1 LDRDAFVLKLEKFG
15 GLYMRNKKA
24 FTLIE
29 LLVVVAI
36 IALLIAILLPALGR
50 AREMARRGV
59 CASNLKQIGTALNV
73 YAQDYNGAF
82 CRLYYTAGKDMVAT
96 NANGAGQQSAWRKL
110 NTASPYEDDPSNTNQ
125 ANWNTAIEKPNGT
138 ASMWL
143 LCRYGQATPK
153 VFICPSVKAKN
164 AAEDPLRYPDTTS
177 GTTYS
182 PKCFSDFYV
191 TSKNIILEAYSFHN
205 FFNSNW
211 SNTAAPGFI
220 IAGDENNG
228 SDPLYGGSAA
238 NFPTGAITATTGNST
253 NHNSEGQNF
262 LAVDASVQFA
272 KNSFVGVNGDN
283 VYTSCYTAASD
294 TVADKIGTYGNKA
307 VYTANS
313 KDSVLVPF
321 DTTCLTGWDLTQ
333 K

>member
-1 LDRDAFVLKLEKFG
+1 MKNR
-15 GLYMRNKKA
+15 KA

-82 CRLYYTAGKDMVAT
+82 CRLYYTPGKSLVAT
-96 NANGAGQQSAWRKL
+96 NANGPSKWRKL
-110 NTASPYEDDPSNTNQ
+110 NTASPYEDDPSNTSQ
-125 ANWNTAIEKPNGT
+125 ANWSTAVDNPNGT

-143 LCRYGQATPK
+143 LCRFGQATPK

-164 AAEDPLRYPDTTS
+164 ATEDPLPYPDTPS

-191 TSKNIILEAYSFHN
+191 TSKNVVLEAYSFHN

-211 SNTAAPGFI
+211 SNTASPGFI

-228 SDPLYGGSAA
+228 SNPLYGDSASSFPSAA
-238 NFPTGAITATTGNST
+238 ITSTAGNST
-253 NHNSEGQNF
+253 NHSSEGQNF

-272 KNSFVGVNGDN
+272 KNAFVGVGGDN
-283 VYTSCYTAASD
+283 VYTSCYSSASD
-294 TVADKIGTYGNKA
+294 TTADKIGTYGNKA
-307 VYTANS
+307 VYTATA

-321 DTTCLTGWDLTQ
+321 DSAALSGWDVTQ

>member
-1 LDRDAFVLKLEKFG
+1 MKNR
-15 GLYMRNKKA
+15 KA

-82 CRLYYTAGKDMVAT
+82 CRLYYNAGKSLVAT
-96 NANGAGQQSAWRKL
+96 NANGAGQQSAWRNL
-110 NTASPYEDDPSNTNQ
+110 QIDAEDDPSNTSQ
-125 ANWNTAIEKPNGT
+125 TNWTNAIDKPNGT

-153 VFICPSVKAKN
+153 VFICPSVKAKT
-164 AAEDPLRYPDTTS
+164 ATEDPLKEGST
-177 GTTYS
+177 GTGSVQS
-182 PKCFSDFYV
+182 PKYFSDFYV
-191 TSKNIILEAYSFHN
+191 TPKNVVLEAYSFHN

-211 SNTAAPGFI
+211 SNTASPGFI

-228 SDPLYGGSAA
+228 SNPLYGGSAA
-238 NFPTGAITATTGNST
+238 SFPTGAVSSTDGNST
-253 NHNSEGQNF
+253 NHSSEGQNF

-272 KNSFVGVNGDN
+272 KNAFVGVGGDN
-283 VYTSCYTAASD
+283 VYTSCYSSASD
-294 TVADKIGTYGNKA
+294 TTADKIGTYGNKA
-307 VYTANS
+307 VYTANA

-321 DTTCLTGWDLTQ
+321 DATALSGWDVTQ